1 VRSRTI
7 AIVVVHAGFGLAGIV
22 TTLLGPLLPIL
33 IARWSLSDTA
43 GGLFFTLQ
51 FGGSMAGIA
60 SLGPLLSRRGYRVTF
75 LLGFGCMSLGVATVL
90 PISNAAGLV
99 ATSVFGYGL
108 GLTLSA
114 GNLWIGEVAGNR
126 RAAALSILN
135 LTWGIGAVSSSP
147 LVMLAQSMRRPLTL
161 LWAIAGFSGLI
172 APILAAMDVETMTS
186 QSPSGAPPDR
196 AMPGKPILPALGALF
211 FLYVGAETCV
221 GGWAAT
227 FAQRMVRNT
236 GELWMFAPMLFWVGL
251 LLGRALTPRLL
262 REMSEQAL
270 LIGGLV
276 LGTIGIAAL
285 LLSQTFHNAAIC
297 LTVTGFALASIYPIL
312 VSWMVGYYGRQ
323 SRRTGSVLFA
333 MGCLGGATMPW
344 LVGFIATKTNSL
356 ITGLWVPLFGSLM
369 MITVYALAAFLGVF
383 PLPIWR
389 KGAYTSKP
397 GSYR

>member
-7 AIVVVHAGFGLAGIV
+7 AVVIVHAGFAVAGIV
-22 TTLLGPLLPIL
+22 TTLLGPLLPTL

-51 FGGSMAGIA
+51 FSGSMAGIA

-75 LLGFGCMSLGVATVL
+75 LLGFGCMSLGIATVL
-90 PISNAAGLV
+90 PISNAAGLA

-126 RAAALSILN
+126 RPAALSILN
-135 LTWGIGAVSSSP
+135 LAWGVGAVSSSP
-147 LVMLAQSMRRPLTL
+147 LVMLAQSTRRPLML
-161 LWAIAGFSGLI
+161 LWVIAGFSGLV
-172 APILAAMDVETMTS
+172 AAILAAMDVEPMTS
-186 QSPSGAPPDR
+186 PSETPPEKTV
-196 AMPGKPILPALGALF
+196 PGKHILTALGALF
-211 FLYVGAETCV
+211 FLYVGTETCV

-236 GELWMFAPMLFWVGL
+236 GELWTLTPMLFWAGL
-251 LLGRALTPRLL
+251 LLGRALTPLLL
-262 REMSEQAL
+262 REMSEQVL

-285 LLSQTFHNAAIC
+285 LLSQTFHSAAIYV
-297 LTVTGFALASIYPIL
+297 TVTGFALASIYPIL
-312 VSWMVGYYGRQ
+312 VSWMVGHYGRQ

-356 ITGLWVPLFGSLM
+356 IMGLWIPLFGSLL
-369 MITVYALAAFLGVF
+369 MISVYAFTAFRRAF

-389 KGAYTSKP
+389 QDAYASKP
-397 GSYR
+397 DSYR